1 MKRIFLYLLFITLL
15 IQPVMADDITEDFL
29 DIAANYCIQ
38 GNYDEAINYVNKAI
52 AHEPNNPDLVTIKN
66 GIYRIKSVDAKSYLT
81 SKNPTIKTAEEYRKH
96 GNKSAEFNT
105 LSKGA
110 DEKNPWATY
119 YLAEY
124 YRQDKQYNTALNYYD
139 KTLELKE
146 GFAQCYLGITLTLME
161 MKNYEAALN
170 AIAYYLDKCPK
181 ADLGYALR
189 AEINLNLKNYVDAQA
204 DIITALSISDD
215 IEYKLLEG
223 KILYYRGDYKSA
235 KDTLISL
242 TSCIKTAELYK
253 YLGLCDYKLQDYNNA
268 LLNLNTSIILSDEDN
283 EVKNKYNE
291 IKSKLTN
298 GNQNG

>member
-66 GIYRIKSVDAKSYLT
+66 GIYRIKSADAKSYLT
-81 SKNPTIKTAEEYRKH
+81 SKNPAIKTAEECRKS
-96 GNKSAEFNT
+96 GDKNSEFNT
-105 LSKGA
+105 LLKGA
-110 DEKNPWATY
+110 NEKNPWATY

-146 GFAQCYLGITLTLME
+146 GFAQCYLGITLTL
-161 MKNYEAALN
+161 
-170 AIAYYLDKCPK
+170 
-181 ADLGYALR
+181 
-189 AEINLNLKNYVDAQA
+189 INLNLKNYVDAQA
-204 DIITALSISDD
+204 DVITALSISDD

-291 IKSKLTN
+291 VKSKLTN